1 MNKLCSSILVVERN
15 YWTFGVMF
23 LSNFS
28 KLQPTVAAEPFE
40 DFFGEKSN
48 CLIVFGHWAKET
60 VLWQKTY
67 SRFAKSAFHVSSAK
81 LWEKMIKV
89 IYTIIIFFRTLS
101 EFFLIL
107 AKKSQVC
114 RNSNLSVQRKNFKK
128 KYSWTIGF
136 SSFLEFYKKKLHF
149 YRKVFG
155 RIVKTTFYVS
165 RVTLTAQHFRKE
177 VLKT

>member
-1 MNKLCSSILVVERN
+1 MNKLCSSILVVEQN
-15 YWTFGVMF
+15 YWTFGVIF

-28 KLQPTVAAEPFE
+28 KLQPTLAAEPFE

-128 KYSWTIGF
+128 NTLEQLVFRLFWNFTRKNCIFTGK
-136 SSFLEFYKKKLHF
+136 FLAGLSKLLS
-149 YRKVFG
+149 
-155 RIVKTTFYVS
+155 TFP
-165 RVTLTAQHFRKE
+165 E
-177 VLKT
+177 